1 MLDEAELKR
10 LQRFGIN
17 ESFIN
22 HFNKMIIDFIS
33 TSTPKSITE
42 PVIIFSDIHANYP
55 SLELTLKFAE
65 EHDISSFISLG
76 DLIEYNNQNDE
87 VLELIYQLGTKCISS
102 LKGNH
107 DDGVL
112 KEDYFVSTMFH
123 DHIKKELGEK
133 ILNLPQNDIITV
145 NGKKILLCH
154 SNPWN
159 VDILYLFPENK
170 NILDYFLEKLPC
182 EGFMFGHTHLVTWQR
197 ATNYNKFA
205 FNPGSLGVSRDG
217 TKSLH
222 FAVLDPNKNKIE
234 LFETFHSDKS
244 YSEIL
249 SKEPVKVDEFFI

>member
-1 MLDEAELKR
+1 
-10 LQRFGIN
+10 
-17 ESFIN
+17 
-22 HFNKMIIDFIS
+22 
-33 TSTPKSITE
+33 
-42 PVIIFSDIHANYP
+42 
-55 SLELTLKFAE
+55 
-65 EHDISSFISLG
+65 
-76 DLIEYNNQNDE
+76 
-87 VLELIYQLGTKCISS
+87 
-102 LKGNH
+102 
-107 DDGVL
+107 
-112 KEDYFVSTMFH
+112 MFH

-133 ILNLPQNDIITV
+133 ILKLPQNHINTV
-145 NGKKILLCH
+145 NAKKILLCH

-249 SKEPVKVDEFFI
+249 SKEPIKVDEFFI